1 MAISHQIQVIF
12 SKGLDILNPVH
23 NMILYV
29 ENPKE
34 YIQTH
39 SQILKLI
46 RVQQNHWV
54 EGEYV
59 KTNCVSIF

>member
-1 MAISHQIQVIF
+1 
-12 SKGLDILNPVH
+12 
-23 NMILYV
+23 MILYV

-34 YIQTH
+34 YTQTH

-46 RVQQNHWV
+46 RVQQNQWV